1 MTGRASHGVTG
12 VGLGLRWQ
20 FLDDVLASLDEGAA
34 LPVPFF
40 ELSPENYMRRGG
52 YFPAAIERV
61 QARYPFLTHGL
72 TMSVGGL
79 DPFDPDYMRK
89 LGRFLARLDPPFHS
103 DHLCFGGVDGRIL
116 HDLLP
121 LPQTTATAVHA
132 AARIR
137 EAQDRI
143 GRPMAVENIT
153 YYLVPGRPSL
163 DEVDFLVEVLER
175 ADCGLLLD
183 VNNVYV
189 NARNHGSDPVAFI
202 EKIPPQRVLSMH
214 VAGHEWRDEHELI
227 IDSHGADV
235 IDPVLDLLAHAVAR
249 TGPVPVVLE
258 RDNNVPPLEAL
269 LAELRVVDAAYQRG
283 LLARGVAEA
292 RS

>member
-1 MTGRASHGVTG
+1 MTGRTITG

-61 QARYPFLTHGL
+61 GARYPFLTHGL

-79 DPFDPDYMRK
+79 DPFDAGYMRK
-89 LGRFLARLDPPFHS
+89 LVGFLARLDPPFHS
-103 DHLCFGGVDGRIL
+103 DHLSFSGVDGRIV

-121 LPQTTATAVHA
+121 LPLTTAAAVHA

-137 EAQDRI
+137 EAQERI

-153 YYLVPGRPSL
+153 YYLAPGRPSL
-163 DEVDFLVEVLER
+163 DEADFVVEVLER
-175 ADCGLLLD
+175 AGCGLLLD

-189 NARNHGSDPVAFI
+189 NARNHGFDPVAYI
-202 EKIPPQRVLSMH
+202 EKIPPARVVAMH
-214 VAGHEWRDEHELI
+214 VAGHEWRDEHELFL
-227 IDSHGADV
+227 DTHGADV
-235 IDPVLDLLAHAVAR
+235 IDPVLSLLTRAVAR

-258 RDNNVPPLEAL
+258 RDNNVPPLDAL
-269 LAELRVVDAAYQRG
+269 LAELRSVDAAYQRG
-283 LLARGVAEA
+283 LLARGAGAVEE